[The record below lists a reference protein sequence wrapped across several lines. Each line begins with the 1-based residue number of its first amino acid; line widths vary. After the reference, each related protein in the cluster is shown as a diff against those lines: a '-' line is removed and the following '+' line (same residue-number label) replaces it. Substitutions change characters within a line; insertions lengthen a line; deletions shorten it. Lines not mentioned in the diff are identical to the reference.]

1 MWLWRKEWNSIKRE
15 KCMIEKSNAAKHGGK
30 WDIIEKKEALPYTE
44 EKSVKSSANAAIY
57 TDKRREGV

>member
-1 MWLWRKEWNSIKRE
+1 
-15 KCMIEKSNAAKHGGK
+15 MIEKSNAAKHGGK

-44 EKSVKSSANAAIY
+44 EKTVKSSANAAIY